1 LQTEHAKLRTI
12 GLIPKLDTPDAAALA
27 RSIAEWLASRDC
39 APLVE
44 AEVGLA
50 GLPSAPG
57 VEVAARAE
65 LLIALGGDGTLLH
78 AAGLTGEREVP
89 ILGIN
94 LGSLG
99 FLTEVP
105 REKAFELLA
114 LALDGKLE
122 ASRRLMLS
130 LEVRHA
136 GAVKYARAALNDVVI
151 SKGALARLA
160 RLEVEIDGRHAALY
174 EADGLIVATPTGSTA
189 YSLSAGG
196 PIVYP
201 TVETV
206 LLTPICPHTLT
217 QRPLV
222 LPAAAAIEVTLLSEG
237 SMFVAVDGTRGPE
250 MFPGDQVRVRCASHR
265 TLILRNPEV
274 DPFGVLRAKLRWG
287 AR

>member
-1 LQTEHAKLRTI
+1 MTCVGI
-12 GLIPKLDTPDAAALA
+12 IPKIETPQAASLTRA
-27 RSIAEWLASRDC
+27 IAQWLQERGHEA
-39 APLVE
+39 LVE
-44 AEVGLA
+44 AGVGVD

-57 VEVAARAE
+57 EVIGAKAE
-65 LLIALGGDGTLLH
+65 LLVVLGGDGTLLH
-78 AAGLTGEREVP
+78 AAGLTGAREVP
-89 ILGIN
+89 ILGVN
-94 LGSLG
+94 LGTLG

-114 LALDGKLE
+114 HALEHKLE
-122 ASRRLMLS
+122 PSRRMMLS
-130 LEVRHA
+130 VEVRAGSSPHA
-136 GAVKYARAALNDVVI
+136 EQLYARAGLNDVSI
-151 SKGALARLA
+151 TKGALARLA

-201 TVETV
+201 TVETL
-206 LLTPICPHTLT
+206 LLTPICPHSLT

-222 LPAAAAIEVTLLSEG
+222 LPASASIEVTLVSEG
-237 SMFVAVDGTRGPE
+237 ELFVAVDGMKGPE
-250 MFPGDQVRVRCASHR
+250 LRPGQQVRIRCAPHR

-274 DPFGVLRAKLRWG
+274 DPFDILRAKLRWG

>member
-1 LQTEHAKLRTI
+1 MRTV
-12 GLIPKLDTPDAAALA
+12 GLIPKIDTPAAAALA
-27 RSIAEWLASRDC
+27 RTIAEWLGSRGH

-57 VEVAARAE
+57 VEVAARAD
-65 LLIALGGDGTLLH
+65 LLVVLGGDGTLLH
-78 AAGLTGEREVP
+78 AAGLMGEREVP

-94 LGSLG
+94 LGTLG

-114 LALDGKLE
+114 AALDGKLE
-122 ASRRLMLS
+122 VSRRLMLS
-130 LEVRHA
+130 VEVRERE
-136 GAVKYARAALNDVVI
+136 VVNYARPALNDVSI
-151 SKGALARLA
+151 AKGALARLA

-201 TVETV
+201 TVETI
-206 LLTPICPHTLT
+206 LLTPICPHSLT

-222 LPAAAAIEVTLLSEG
+222 LPASAVIEVTLVSEG
-237 SMFVAVDGTRGPE
+237 ELFVAVDGMRGPE
-250 MFPGDQVRVRCASHR
+250 LRPGHQVRIRCARHR

-274 DPFGVLRAKLRWG
+274 DPFDILRAKLRWG